1 MGSLGEDHEEFMK
14 NNKLKLKAQQRFRSQ
29 NNNAFVE
36 EIYKIAL
43 ISNEDKRT
51 QPIDFIETYVRNKQ
65 LLNMKVQA

>member
-1 MGSLGEDHEEFMK
+1 MK

-43 ISNEDKRT
+43 ISNEDKRI